1 MLGSLG
7 FFILQSLLWVQL
19 PVPLPCTLS
28 CTVPSPLLQ
37 WEVDFACSSD
47 SICFLVGCTTDPR
60 SKPWGYRKKRK
71 SSLVVMVLAWNWDFY
86 TLCQTCFITV
96 LRSPFG
102 DGWQK
107 VFLSLNYLLKSKGD
121 CISKYPQE
129 SCPVYVCLLSAKV
142 RSLSQIEKVVLCL
155 NFLTW

>member
-1 MLGSLG
+1 MFGCLW

-37 WEVDFACSSD
+37 WEVDFACRSE
-47 SICFLVGCTTDPR
+47 SIFSLVGCTQ

-71 SSLVVMVLAWNWDFY
+71 NSLVVMVLAWNLDFC

-96 LRSPFG
+96 LRSPLG

-107 VFLSLNYLLKSKGD
+107 VF
-121 CISKYPQE
+121 
-129 SCPVYVCLLSAKV
+129 CLLITFWNPRETACLNIH
-142 RSLSQIEKVVLCL
+142 RSLVLYVLVCCLQRWDLYPRQKMLCL
-155 NFLTW
+155 NFLPW